1 MLDFQIV
8 STSNICVV
16 GILGLHRCLVSTYTS
31 ELFGPRDLKELS
43 SIYWATKE
51 SCCQSYRGWP
61 VGKLPWL
68 PLLLYRYVYS
78 FKYFFGVSIARSY
91 FRVFF
96 LGPLA
101 EKIFKGWDFQ
111 KEPANMDVAD
121 LLQEILMCFHRAII
135 AEGGVEGDD
144 CRTELLLVGK
154 ATSETID
161 ISETIRCI
169 QSRHDMSDASS
180 VIKDKINSILTS
192 SCFH

>member
-1 MLDFQIV
+1 M
-8 STSNICVV
+8 
-16 GILGLHRCLVSTYTS
+16 
-31 ELFGPRDLKELS
+31 
-43 SIYWATKE
+43 
-51 SCCQSYRGWP
+51 
-61 VGKLPWL
+61 
-68 PLLLYRYVYS
+68 YRYVYT
-78 FKYFFGVSIARSY
+78 FKYIFGVSIARSY

-192 SCFH
+192 SCFN